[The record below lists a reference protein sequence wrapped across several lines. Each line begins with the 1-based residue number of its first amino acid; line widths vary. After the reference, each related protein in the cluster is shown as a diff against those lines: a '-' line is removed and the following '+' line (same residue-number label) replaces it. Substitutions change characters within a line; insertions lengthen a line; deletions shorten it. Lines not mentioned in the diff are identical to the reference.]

1 MLKIGDFSKLAQV
14 SVKTL
19 RHYGRL
25 GLLKPAWIDR
35 YTGYRY
41 YELDQLP
48 RLNRILALKDLG
60 FSLEQIRHIL
70 RANLAATELRGM
82 LRLKQAELE
91 QQVIAEQARLGRVE
105 ARLHQIEREGT
116 LPQYEVVLRQ
126 VEPRLVIGIRGR
138 IPSYRDVGQ
147 LFAEL
152 CEALRQAGLAP
163 EALGPYVGIYYDTEY
178 RERDVDVEAAVPIP
192 QRIPNTA
199 RAAVHVLNG
208 APTVAC
214 LVHEGPHET
223 LIEAYNA
230 LTAWTQANGY
240 RIVAPNREV
249 YLQGVAPGVD
259 PDRYVT
265 EIQVPVE
272 NVLAELQRKEISM
285 ETKIVT
291 KPAFTVI
298 GMRYF
303 GDNKHGEIPALWGQ
317 FNHRA
322 GEVKDVSENAAYG
335 LCLTVPNEKG
345 EFEYV
350 AGFPVSDAS
359 QVPSGMVSRTVPEAK
374 YAVFPCT
381 ISTIHQTY
389 RHVADV
395 WLPQCGHKWAASPD
409 FEFYDDKFVVNDP
422 QSVLYIYIP
431 IQ

>member
-70 RANLAATELRGM
+70 RAELAATELRGM

-91 QQVIAEQARLGRVE
+91 QQVLAEQARLARVE
-105 ARLHQIEREGT
+105 ARLRQIEHEGT

-126 VEPRLVIGIRGR
+126 VEPWLVAGIRDR
-138 IPSYRDVGQ
+138 IPSYRDVGT

-152 CEALRQAGLAP
+152 CEALRQAGMVA

-178 RERDVDVEAAVPIP
+178 REHDVDVEAAVPIP
-192 QRIPNTA
+192 QRIPNSA
-199 RAAVHVLNG
+199 RAAVHVLSG
-208 APTVAC
+208 APTAAC

-230 LTAWTQANGY
+230 LTAWMQANGY

-249 YLQGVAPGVD
+249 YLQGAAPGVD
-259 PDRYVT
+259 PTRYVT
-265 EIQVPVE
+265 EIQIPVE
-272 NVLAELQRKEISM
+272 NVLTELQRKEISM
-285 ETKIVT
+285 EAKIVT
-291 KPAFTVI
+291 KPAFTVV
-298 GMRYF
+298 GLRYF
-303 GDNKHGEIPALWGQ
+303 GDNKHGEIPALWSQ
-317 FNHRA
+317 LNPRVD
-322 GEVKDVSENAAYG
+322 EIQNICEDAAYG
-335 LCLTVPNEKG
+335 LCRSAPNDKG

-359 QVPSGMVSRTVPEAK
+359 QVPAGMVSRTVPDAR

-395 WLPQCGHKWAASPD
+395 WLPQSGHKWASSPD
-409 FEFYDDKFVVNDP
+409 FELYDDKFVIDDP
-422 QSVLYIYIP
+422 QSVLYIYVP
-431 IQ
+431 IT

>member
-70 RANLAATELRGM
+70 RADLAATELRGM

-91 QQVIAEQARLGRVE
+91 QQVFAEQARLARVE

-126 VEPRLVIGIRGR
+126 VEPRLVVGIRDR
-138 IPSYRDVGQ
+138 VPSYRDVGQ
-147 LFAEL
+147 LFVEL
-152 CEALRQAGLAP
+152 CEALHGAGMAA
-163 EALGPYVGIYYDTEY
+163 EAMGPYVGIYYDTEY

-192 QRIPNTA
+192 QPMSCTA
-199 RAAVHVLNG
+199 RAIVHVLHG

-249 YLQGVAPGVD
+249 YLQGASPGVD

-265 EIQVPVE
+265 EIQIPVE
-272 NVLAELQRKEISM
+272 NMLTELQRKEIPM
-285 ETKIVT
+285 EQKIVS
-291 KPAFTVI
+291 KPAFTVV
-298 GMRYF
+298 GMRYL
-303 GDNKHGEIPALWGQ
+303 GDNKHGEIPALWSQ
-317 FNHRA
+317 LNPRID
-322 GEVKDVSENAAYG
+322 EIKNVCENAAYG
-335 LCLTVPNEKG
+335 LCLSEPNDKG

-359 QVPSGMVSRTVPEAK
+359 QIPAGMVSRTVPEAR

-381 ISTIHQTY
+381 LSTIHQTY
-389 RHVADV
+389 RHAADV
-395 WLPQCGHKWAASPD
+395 WLPQSGHKWAHSPD
-409 FEFYDDKFVVNDP
+409 FELYDDKFVINDP

-431 IQ
+431 IA